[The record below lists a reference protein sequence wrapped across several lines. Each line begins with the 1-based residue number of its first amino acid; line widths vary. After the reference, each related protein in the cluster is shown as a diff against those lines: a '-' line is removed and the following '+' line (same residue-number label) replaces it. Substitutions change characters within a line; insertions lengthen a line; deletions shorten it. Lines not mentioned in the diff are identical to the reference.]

1 MSVIYSHNYLIE
13 LMEYN
18 ENLYHIYIE
27 SHREAGGG
35 RDVVFLRQHDRG
47 IPLTLRENFSE
58 DGTLTSRTE
67 QRDIVRIE
75 NEFQAISQAL
85 NYGKIVCLPMYPLIK
100 ELITIE
106 KQSLKLAGYVNKRM
120 ESLNLQMKLKR

>member
-1 MSVIYSHNYLIE
+1 MSVIYSQNYLIE

-18 ENLYHIYIE
+18 ENLYHVYIE

-75 NEFQAISQAL
+75 NEFQAISQAMT
-85 NYGKIVCLPMYPLIK
+85 YGKIICLPIYHVTK
-100 ELITIE
+100 ELTTIE
-106 KQSLKLAGYVNKRM
+106 KQSIKLAGYVSKRM
-120 ESLNLQMKLKR
+120 ESLNLRMKLNK

>member
-85 NYGKIVCLPMYPLIK
+85 NY
-100 ELITIE
+100 
-106 KQSLKLAGYVNKRM
+106 
-120 ESLNLQMKLKR
+120 

>member
-85 NYGKIVCLPMYPLIK
+85 NYGKIVCLPMYPLTK

>member
-67 QRDIVRIE
+67 QRDIIRIE

-85 NYGKIVCLPMYPLIK
+85 NYGKIVCLPMYPLTK

>member
-27 SHREAGGG
+27 SHREAGVG
-35 RDVVFLRQHDRG
+35 RDVVLLRQHYSVF
-47 IPLTLRENFSE
+47 PLTLRENFSE

-85 NYGKIVCLPMYPLIK
+85 NYGKIVCLPMYPLTK